1 MMNFQKRSIWLLIVT
16 LLVIVAS
23 GIVLTDQSD
32 AARYIYS
39 SDVVPEASIPK
50 LDRYTYVFLNK
61 YGSQLKVL
69 SYSYGVD
76 WRLALAVL
84 RAESNFDTEAVSD
97 RGAFGL
103 MQLMPETGLHLAS
116 LNDVNNIADPVSNMK
131 LGIIHLRDLLRQ
143 FPNAEGQNRVGL
155 AVAAYNCGLSRIQDA
170 QTIAGYLGDNPDSW
184 TSIRASLQL
193 LSKRYSLLHRHI
205 WSSGRPTSGYFGEY
219 SQTENYVE
227 NVLHYY
233 NIYKNVLKR

>member
-1 MMNFQKRSIWLLIVT
+1 MDFEKRSKWLLTIV
-16 LLVIVAS
+16 LLVIAAS

-32 AARYIYS
+32 AAKYSYS
-39 SDVVPEASIPK
+39 SEVIPEESIPK
-50 LDRYTYVFLNK
+50 IDKYTYVFLNK
-61 YGSQLKVL
+61 YGNQLKTF
-69 SYSYGVD
+69 SYFYGVD

-84 RAESNFDTEAVSD
+84 RSESNFDTEAVSS

-103 MQLMPETGLHLAS
+103 MQLMPETGLRLAS
-116 LNDVNNIADPVSNMK
+116 LNDVNDITDPISNMK

-143 FPNAEGQNRVGL
+143 FPDAEGENRVAL

-170 QTIAGYLGDNPDSW
+170 QTVADYLGDQPDSW
-184 TSIRASLQL
+184 TSVRASLQL

-205 WSSGRPTSGYFGEY
+205 WSSGKPTSGYFGDY
-219 SQTENYVE
+219 TQTENYVE

-233 NIYKNVLKR
+233 NIYKNVLQR